1 MASLED
7 LDINTE
13 LFISEIQSRY
23 VIWDQKSREF
33 SDRNL
38 KKKAWE
44 EICNLFIQGFT
55 EKTVKEKNEGGKR
68 NTITF
73 ICTYVAMVM
82 PLHLKQNSRQ
92 IYLLSHYPKVYKH
105 FH

>member
-1 MASLED
+1 MVSLEVS
-7 LDINTE
+7 DINTE

-23 VIWDQKSREF
+23 VIWDQNSREF

-38 KKKAWE
+38 KKKAIE

-55 EKTVKEKNEGGKR
+55 EKTVKEKNETSKR
-68 NTITF
+68 NTIIF
-73 ICTYVAMVM
+73 ICIYAATVM
-82 PLHLKQNSRQ
+82 PLLLEQNSRQ